1 LILTNINLSFVSVA
15 YMTGGRSHRALRM
28 VLVVVLIVVAAA
40 VGGVALYA
48 STSDDSGGTPAAG
61 AAATPTAVTQ
71 PPVTRPPVTASPSTT
86 TTPRAVAPAPASPA
100 PWQQPAA
107 AATPLLVPATLNSA
121 HDPTTA
127 GLTATLTP
135 LLADHAFAGDDVA
148 MLVADAASGQLL
160 FNHDGDEAV
169 PPASTAKLA
178 VAVAALQVLG
188 PDAHLTTRV
197 VQSGPGHVVLVGG
210 GDPTLSGP
218 AAVGPV
224 SPGYPTPASLPAL
237 AAQTAAQLLARGT
250 TSITL
255 GYDASLFA
263 GATLAPGWKP
273 IYQTE
278 GDVAPVSALEVDEGH
293 PNPAR
298 TATAADPA
306 AAAAVEFA
314 ALLTSDGVRVTGVP
328 AAVHAATQGGNP
340 IPTLASVESPPMSEL
355 VQRMLGRS
363 DNDLAEALS
372 RQVAIATGR
381 PATFAGG
388 VAAVRQAIG
397 NLGVDPSGL
406 TTVDA
411 SGLSPLDR
419 VQPAALLAL
428 LRLAVDPGH
437 PQFGPIL
444 AGLPVA
450 GFSGTLAGRFVGPA
464 SAGAGVIRAKTGT
477 LDGVVALAGYLQD
490 SSGATLVF
498 ATIATGVSKTAT
510 TVTEAAVDRLT
521 ASLVP

>member
-1 LILTNINLSFVSVA
+1 
-15 YMTGGRSHRALRM
+15 
-28 VLVVVLIVVAAA
+28 VLL
-40 VGGVALYA
+40 
-48 STSDDSGGTPAAG
+48 
-61 AAATPTAVTQ
+61 
-71 PPVTRPPVTASPSTT
+71 
-86 TTPRAVAPAPASPA
+86 PAS
-100 PWQQPAA
+100 
-107 AATPLLVPATLNSA
+107 LSSA
-121 HDPTTA
+121 HDPTTV
-127 GLTATLTP
+127 GLTATLAP
-135 LLADHAFAGDDVA
+135 LLADHAFANDDVA
-148 MLVADAASGQLL
+148 MLVADAASGRVL
-160 FNHDGDEAV
+160 FEHDSADSV

-188 PDAHLTTRV
+188 PDAQLTTRV
-197 VQSGPGHVVLVGG
+197 VQTGQNQVVLVGG

-224 SPGYPTPASLPAL
+224 SPGYPTPANFTAL
-237 AAQTAAQLLARGT
+237 AEQTAAGLLAHGT
-250 TSITL
+250 STVTV
-255 GYDASLFA
+255 GYDASLFT

-306 AAAAVEFA
+306 ATAAAEFA
-314 ALLTSDGVRVTGVP
+314 ALLVSDGVEVTGVP
-328 AAVHAATQGGNP
+328 AAVSAASPRGGNP
-340 IPTLASVESPPMSEL
+340 RPILASVASPPMSEL

-372 RQVAIATGR
+372 RQVAIATGH

-388 VAAVRQAIG
+388 VAAVKAAIA

-406 TTVDA
+406 VTVDA

-419 VQPAALLAL
+419 VMPATLVAL
-428 LRLAVDPGH
+428 LRLAIDPGH
-437 PQFGPIL
+437 AQLAPIL

-450 GFSGTLAGRFVGPA
+450 AFSGTLSGRFGGLA
-464 SAGAGVIRAKTGT
+464 AAGAGVVRAKTGT

-490 SSGATLVF
+490 SRGATLVF
-498 ATIATGVSKTAT
+498 ATIVTGVAKTAT